1 MVSLVLL
8 INPFV
13 AAKVAAQ
20 TITYRQT
27 NLVSNVPNVANEITP
42 QLVNPWGITFLS
54 SQPFFIADNH
64 VGRITVHG
72 STEAGVG
79 PSGFI
84 GVPNMFDS
92 LGVQVL
98 FTTRWT

>member
-42 QLVNPWGITFLS
+42 QLVNPWGDYVSF
-54 SQPFFIADNH
+54 QPAIFH
-64 VGRITVHG
+64 C
-72 STEAGVG
+72 
-79 PSGFI
+79 
-84 GVPNMFDS
+84 
-92 LGVQVL
+92 
-98 FTTRWT
+98 

>member
-1 MVSLVLL
+1 
-8 INPFV
+8 
-13 AAKVAAQ
+13 
-20 TITYRQT
+20 
-27 NLVSNVPNVANEITP
+27 
-42 QLVNPWGITFLS
+42 
-54 SQPFFIADNH
+54 